1 MKKVIIYILLSV
13 ILTVPIASIIIV
25 AILNQPENEY
35 TEYYADIDYSDLV
48 TKEIMVEDIEEVQN
62 CSGYFDTDKV
72 SDITITYSDS
82 SDVICMIEEGE
93 YVNVD
98 DTIFLIDGE
107 EYKSEYEGVVGSIM
121 QGMRR
126 TIIRLRDPRVTCL
139 RVGSDVLNYSNI
151 KNSFVTFQYDNKEFE
166 LKYMSSN
173 SSVDVSTNKF
183 DVYYAISDNDFVLDG
198 RIEVILHTGKVK
210 ENALVVPRQC
220 LFIDENGAYYIE
232 MLDTE
237 TGVIKSTVSL
247 GIIGEENVE
256 IIPDKD
262 SLTAGMELVV
272 NSVDVL
278 QNTKKNNDA
287 ATEEDE

>member
-1 MKKVIIYILLSV
+1 MKKVIIYVLLSV

-35 TEYYADIDYSDLV
+35 TEYYADIDYGDLE
-48 TKEIMVEDIEEVQN
+48 TKKLMISDIEEIQN

-82 SDVICMIEEGE
+82 SDVICMIEEGK
-93 YVNVD
+93 YVNVG

-107 EYKSEYEGVVGSIM
+107 EYKSEYEGVVDSIM

-126 TIIRLRDPRVTCL
+126 TIIRLRAPQVTFL
-139 RVGSDVLNYSNI
+139 RVGSDVLNYSNA
-151 KNSFVTFQYDNKEFE
+151 KNSYVTFAYDNKEFE
-166 LKYMSSN
+166 LKYMGSN
-173 SSVDVSTNKF
+173 SSVDVSINKF

-198 RIEVILHTGKVK
+198 RIDVILHTGKVK
-210 ENALVVPRQC
+210 ENALVAPRQC
-220 LFIDENGAYYIE
+220 IFIDENGGYYIE
-232 MLDTE
+232 ILDYTN
-237 TGVIKSTVSL
+237 GVTKSNISL

-256 IIPDKD
+256 IIPEKD
-262 SLTAGMELVV
+262 SLKEGMELVV

-278 QNTKKNNDA
+278 QKTEKNNDA
-287 ATEEDE
+287 TTEEDE